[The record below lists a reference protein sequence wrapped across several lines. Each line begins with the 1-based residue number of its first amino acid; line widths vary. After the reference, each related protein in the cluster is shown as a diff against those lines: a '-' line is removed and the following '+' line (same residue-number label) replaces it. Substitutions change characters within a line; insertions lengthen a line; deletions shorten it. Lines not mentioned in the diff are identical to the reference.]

1 MYTCIDRRGVYI
13 MEIKIK
19 FPMLNPD
26 YSKIKSRCVKVHDF
40 LKGRVL

>member
-1 MYTCIDRRGVYI
+1 MFTCIDRSRVYI

-26 YSKIKSRCVKVHDF
+26 YSKIKSRCVKVYDF
-40 LKGRVL
+40 LKVRVL